1 MSARSRPTSP
11 TNAMPRSRF
20 DKSRDKKYQTD
31 IPSNQLHHRVVVE
44 GDDGGLDMKRCCS
57 QFTSAL
63 LARNKYRDVAG
74 FAQVEPLAP
83 RTDIFQQEGIIR
95 YTGQTTTVP
104 SYVEYLMDMQLVRA
118 ACENA
123 TCQNACKHR
132 LTILEEK
139 YEMYALLNKELED
152 TTCRLRHS
160 GGIYG
165 PHYRV
170 DTSVRLSTSMNA
182 QALLEFILKT
192 LETRPN
198 DVVAMRDR
206 NTPVTLRGLF
216 ETHNITNPAA
226 LTVEGLGLLPTQ
238 TGRFHRFDI
247 FDKELNRGGEAS
259 AEILRTF
266 LKANTHNNGEYFAQ
280 IAHRVLE
287 QGASMSPK
295 TLTELKIPVFGFNR
309 EEWFNLARW
318 ISHHRLRSDNNM
330 WVIQIPR
337 LVELRHADKGLYHCS
352 TIMDQLDFIFNPL
365 FEATLKPD
373 DPKYKEIADL
383 LQRVG
388 AFNIFSDTE
397 TSVVPA
403 PRAPYDWPWSENP
416 PDSYFAYYVWANLAS
431 LNSLRARKG
440 LNTFQFKPTCNVLSN
455 THEMLHTSF
464 LLSDGIAHGICMA
477 DNPVIE
483 YMYVLAQIPV
493 SVSPLSNNGLY
504 VPYFN
509 NPFPRMFKC
518 GLPVSLATD
527 DPMHFHH
534 SSTPLIEEYSTA
546 QRMYRLSS
554 ADMAEVARNSV
565 LHSSFSDFLK
575 REALGADYAK
585 GIEGNSFVLT
595 CLPHMRLYFRDD
607 CLRGEFEI
615 LKASLVASND
625 NKVLD
630 SFTILF
636 EQRAWA
642 RMHNTGKDLAKTNV
656 TDRRIAYCRQ
666 DVYGPEKETSGF
678 NAAAEELYKAIELRA
693 KYLPRKTPWVEPV
706 VFKSP
711 QPRPGTKI
719 DDRDHNLSFCDVN
732 GVWIAKEPHKAPVW
746 PKLIPTL
753 DQYLEDYALMIRI
766 IANPMVK
773 ALAQR
778 RLMVLH
784 HKFKLHLALN
794 ERAEAGSTE
803 DKASQNRDFYQ
814 AYKVDTHVHMAAG
827 MTAKQLLNF
836 IVDKAKNHPDE
847 YVIAVNGQPKTLKEI
862 LRTLDVTEDYL
873 SIDMLAV
880 QADATI
886 FERFDNFNDKYN
898 PLQSPQLRE
907 VLLKTSNY
915 MGGRYFAELTKM
927 TFEQFSRDKFT
938 FAENRV
944 SVYGRD
950 LTEWNKLA
958 QWFDTNGTASPHNKW
973 LIQVPRLYEL
983 MKTRLLP
990 RNIATDFSFGDL
1002 LQNIFEPLWEVSI
1015 FPSKNPKLHYFLMHV
1030 SGFDSVDNE
1039 ALIDAVC
1046 PTLTPHEYKVDKQP
1060 PYMYWMYYMGVNIRT
1075 LNEFR
1080 SSRGLST
1087 FEFRP
1092 HCGESGATDHLVAS
1106 FLTCDQINHGINLR
1120 HSPALQYIYYLA
1132 QVGIA
1137 VSPLSNNSLFLDFL
1151 QNPFPDFFARGL
1163 NVSLSTDD
1171 PLQFHQTQEPLVEEY
1186 SIASKIWKFSAN
1198 DMCELA
1204 RNSVIQS
1211 GFDHRWKC
1219 SKIGD
1224 RYFLHSS
1231 AGNTSSTHLSD
1242 IRMAFRFEVYH
1253 TEMNYLD
1260 KLCPRDLKMRRAMF
1274 TIAEERDI
1282 IEKIR
1287 QMEEEREAK
1296 SSEKRQAAVASAA
1309 PSREIERLT
1318 LINES
1323 QTAKIQE
1330 LSSEAEELRQ
1340 RVASLKSSNQNAA
1353 AANSDGTPT
1362 AADMKSG
1369 SGGHSGATS
1378 QSGHPALP
1386 SGIPSSNL
1394 DWLTN
1399 LPGGIEDTSGTISL
1413 ASVSNRNPA
1422 VPHAS
1427 RMSLVHEIQ
1436 NILDSNEILWA
1447 RNDNMSSSNNEEPL
1461 EGMTLSPGAALESM
1475 LHLTSTD
1482 FGEEIRAPA
1491 ISIPRPPASR
1501 DSARPAPKSSRSSGA
1516 PPSVPFT
1523 VHPSNS
1529 SGPEDGQTGSRM
1541 ASASSRAS
1549 HGVGGVT
1556 RSSSLGSASAGG
1568 HAPPPLLGGM
1578 DFLVNRGD
1586 GPRATLSLPGIPPA
1600 PVRRNRPKN

>member
-63 LARNKYRDVAG
+63 LARNKYKDFDHG
-74 FAQVEPLAP
+74 QIEGTDPLPP
-83 RTDIFQQEGIIR
+83 RAELYQQDGIIR
-95 YTGQTTTVP
+95 YTGQRTHFI
-104 SYVEYLMDMQLVRA
+104 SYTEYTQDLHSVRA

-565 LHSSFSDFLK
+565 LHSSFPLATKKEGLGDDF
-575 REALGADYAK
+575 RRGV
-585 GIEGNSFVLT
+585 EGNSFVRT
-595 CLPHMRLYFRDD
+595 CVPNMRLYFRDD
-607 CLRGEFEI
+607 SLRSEYEI
-615 LKASLVASND
+615 LRASLSRVD
-625 NKVLD
+625 D
-630 SFTILF
+630 SRTLTLF
-636 EQRAWA
+636 ETALRYKRWA
-642 RMHNTGKDLAKTNV
+642 VIPVTSREVEKTNV

-678 NAAAEELYKAIELRA
+678 NAAAEELFNAVEMRYRYIRSVPVWKTQTATLEALRRAEERYKDL
-693 KYLPRKTPWVEPV
+693 WFV
-706 VFKSP
+706 
-711 QPRPGTKI
+711 
-719 DDRDHNLSFCDVN
+719 DVL
-732 GVWIAKEPHKAPVW
+732 GVWIIKEPGKSAQW
-746 PKLIPTL
+746 PRTIPTL
-753 DQYLEDYALMIRI
+753 EQFIQDYNHIKRI
-766 IANPMVK
+766 SANPITK

-847 YVIAVNGQPKTLKEI
+847 YVIAPKGQAPMTLREV
-862 LRTLDVTEDYL
+862 LRTLNVTEDYL

-1253 TEMNYLD
+1253 TEINYLQ
-1260 KLCPRDLKMRRAMF
+1260 KLCPGDVKFRRAMF
-1274 TIAEERDI
+1274 TLDEER
-1282 IEKIR
+1282 
-1287 QMEEEREAK
+1287 
-1296 SSEKRQAAVASAA
+1296 S
-1309 PSREIERLT
+1309 L
-1318 LINES
+1318 
-1323 QTAKIQE
+1323 
-1330 LSSEAEELRQ
+1330 AEELLSREEQ
-1340 RVASLKSSNQNAA
+1340 EEDGRNEEIISASAEVDKLLRSNQQQVDNIKGLEDEIAQLRLQAA
-1353 AANSDGTPT
+1353 ELEARKLQPRPETSEFVATGRQDLGPVRDGRARSARVVDELQSLIDGLLTEVPVDWSSSSPLFGTELQGSRVGMDLAGLDSSLANTLGPLHAGLRPMRPVGRPTTGDRQGPQTVLRPAPFTTRTTGAAPRPPSRSLERQQRGPTPT
-1362 AADMKSG
+1362 A
-1369 SGGHSGATS
+1369 
-1378 QSGHPALP
+1378 
-1386 SGIPSSNL
+1386 
-1394 DWLTN
+1394 
-1399 LPGGIEDTSGTISL
+1399 
-1413 ASVSNRNPA
+1413 
-1422 VPHAS
+1422 
-1427 RMSLVHEIQ
+1427 
-1436 NILDSNEILWA
+1436 
-1447 RNDNMSSSNNEEPL
+1447 
-1461 EGMTLSPGAALESM
+1461 
-1475 LHLTSTD
+1475 
-1482 FGEEIRAPA
+1482 
-1491 ISIPRPPASR
+1491 PP
-1501 DSARPAPKSSRSSGA
+1501 
-1516 PPSVPFT
+1516 
-1523 VHPSNS
+1523 
-1529 SGPEDGQTGSRM
+1529 
-1541 ASASSRAS
+1541 
-1549 HGVGGVT
+1549 
-1556 RSSSLGSASAGG
+1556 
-1568 HAPPPLLGGM
+1568 
-1578 DFLVNRGD
+1578 
-1586 GPRATLSLPGIPPA
+1586 
-1600 PVRRNRPKN
+1600 RNRKQYVLPEEHEAEK

>member
-280 IAHRVLE
+280 IA
-287 QGASMSPK
+287 
-295 TLTELKIPVFGFNR
+295 TELVGLGERQTRTVNLSEYKIEVSGSTR
-309 EEWFNLARW
+309 DEWYNLAHWMHNHKLCPASRT
-318 ISHHRLRSDNNM
+318 M

-337 LVELRHADKGLYHCS
+337 ILEGDGPITSCENYMQQIEHLFV
-352 TIMDQLDFIFNPL
+352 PL
-365 FEATLKPD
+365 FEATLHPNEQKNR
-373 DPKYKEIADL
+373 ELAL
-383 LQRVG
+383 VLNSVG
-388 AFNIFSDTE
+388 AFNILSDTE
-397 TSVVPA
+397 SSVIPA
-403 PRAPYDWPWSENP
+403 PKAPYDWPMHDHA

-565 LHSSFSDFLK
+565 LHSSFPLATKKEGLGDDF
-575 REALGADYAK
+575 RRGV
-585 GIEGNSFVLT
+585 EGNSFVRT
-595 CLPHMRLYFRDD
+595 CVPNMRLYFRDD
-607 CLRGEFEI
+607 SLRSEYEI
-615 LKASLVASND
+615 LRASLSRVD
-625 NKVLD
+625 D
-630 SFTILF
+630 SRTLTLF
-636 EQRAWA
+636 ETALRYKRWA
-642 RMHNTGKDLAKTNV
+642 VIPVTSREVEKTNV

-678 NAAAEELYKAIELRA
+678 NAAAEELFNAVEMRYRYIRSVPVWKTQTATLEALRRAEERYKDL
-693 KYLPRKTPWVEPV
+693 WFV
-706 VFKSP
+706 
-711 QPRPGTKI
+711 
-719 DDRDHNLSFCDVN
+719 DVL
-732 GVWIAKEPHKAPVW
+732 GVWIIKEPGKSAQW
-746 PKLIPTL
+746 PRTIPTL
-753 DQYLEDYALMIRI
+753 EQFIQDYNHIKRI
-766 IANPMVK
+766 SANPITK

-847 YVIAVNGQPKTLKEI
+847 YVIAPKGQAPMTLREV
-862 LRTLDVTEDYL
+862 LRTLNVTEDYL

-1253 TEMNYLD
+1253 TEINYLQ
-1260 KLCPRDLKMRRAMF
+1260 KLCPGDVKFRRAMF
-1274 TIAEERDI
+1274 TLDEER
-1282 IEKIR
+1282 
-1287 QMEEEREAK
+1287 
-1296 SSEKRQAAVASAA
+1296 S
-1309 PSREIERLT
+1309 L
-1318 LINES
+1318 
-1323 QTAKIQE
+1323 
-1330 LSSEAEELRQ
+1330 AEELLSREEQ
-1340 RVASLKSSNQNAA
+1340 EEDGRNEEIISASAEVDKLLRSNQQQVDNIKGLEDEIAQLRLQAA
-1353 AANSDGTPT
+1353 ELEARKLQPRPETSEFVATGRQDLGPVRDGRARSARVVDELQSLIDGLLTEVPVDWSSSSPLFGTELQGSRVGMDLAGLDSSLANTLGPLHAGLRPMRPVGRPTTGDRQGPQTVLRPAPFTTRTTGAAPRPPSRSLERQQRGPTPT
-1362 AADMKSG
+1362 A
-1369 SGGHSGATS
+1369 
-1378 QSGHPALP
+1378 
-1386 SGIPSSNL
+1386 
-1394 DWLTN
+1394 
-1399 LPGGIEDTSGTISL
+1399 
-1413 ASVSNRNPA
+1413 
-1422 VPHAS
+1422 
-1427 RMSLVHEIQ
+1427 
-1436 NILDSNEILWA
+1436 
-1447 RNDNMSSSNNEEPL
+1447 
-1461 EGMTLSPGAALESM
+1461 
-1475 LHLTSTD
+1475 
-1482 FGEEIRAPA
+1482 
-1491 ISIPRPPASR
+1491 PP
-1501 DSARPAPKSSRSSGA
+1501 
-1516 PPSVPFT
+1516 
-1523 VHPSNS
+1523 
-1529 SGPEDGQTGSRM
+1529 
-1541 ASASSRAS
+1541 
-1549 HGVGGVT
+1549 
-1556 RSSSLGSASAGG
+1556 
-1568 HAPPPLLGGM
+1568 
-1578 DFLVNRGD
+1578 
-1586 GPRATLSLPGIPPA
+1586 
-1600 PVRRNRPKN
+1600 RNRKQYVLPEEHEAEK

>member
-63 LARNKYRDVAG
+63 LARNKYKDFDHG
-74 FAQVEPLAP
+74 QIEGTDPLPP
-83 RTDIFQQEGIIR
+83 RAELYQQDGIIR
-95 YTGQTTTVP
+95 YTGQRTHFI
-104 SYVEYLMDMQLVRA
+104 SYTEYTQDLHSVRA

-280 IAHRVLE
+280 IA
-287 QGASMSPK
+287 
-295 TLTELKIPVFGFNR
+295 TELVGLGERQTRTVNLSEYKIEVSGSTR
-309 EEWFNLARW
+309 DEWYNLAHWMHNHKLCPASRT
-318 ISHHRLRSDNNM
+318 M

-337 LVELRHADKGLYHCS
+337 ILEGDGPITSCENYMQQIEHLFV
-352 TIMDQLDFIFNPL
+352 PL
-365 FEATLKPD
+365 FEATLHPNEQKNR
-373 DPKYKEIADL
+373 ELAL
-383 LQRVG
+383 VLNSVG
-388 AFNIFSDTE
+388 AFNILSDTE
-397 TSVVPA
+397 SSVIPA
-403 PRAPYDWPWSENP
+403 PKAPYDWPMHDHA

-565 LHSSFSDFLK
+565 LHSSFPLATKKEGLGDDF
-575 REALGADYAK
+575 RRGV
-585 GIEGNSFVLT
+585 EGNSFVRT
-595 CLPHMRLYFRDD
+595 CVPNMRLYFRDD
-607 CLRGEFEI
+607 SLRSEYEI
-615 LKASLVASND
+615 LRASLSRVD
-625 NKVLD
+625 D
-630 SFTILF
+630 SRTLTLF
-636 EQRAWA
+636 ETALRYKRWA
-642 RMHNTGKDLAKTNV
+642 VIPVTSREVEKTNV

-678 NAAAEELYKAIELRA
+678 NAAAEELFNAVEMRYRYIRSVPVWKTQTATLEALRRAEERYKDL
-693 KYLPRKTPWVEPV
+693 WFV
-706 VFKSP
+706 
-711 QPRPGTKI
+711 
-719 DDRDHNLSFCDVN
+719 DVL
-732 GVWIAKEPHKAPVW
+732 GVWIIKEPGKSAQW
-746 PKLIPTL
+746 PRTIPTL
-753 DQYLEDYALMIRI
+753 EQFIQDYNHIKRI
-766 IANPMVK
+766 SANPITK

-847 YVIAVNGQPKTLKEI
+847 YVIAPKGQAPMTLREV
-862 LRTLDVTEDYL
+862 LRTLNVTEDYL

>member
-565 LHSSFSDFLK
+565 LHSSFPLATKKEGLGDDF
-575 REALGADYAK
+575 RRGV
-585 GIEGNSFVLT
+585 EGNSFVRT
-595 CLPHMRLYFRDD
+595 CVPNMRLYFRDD
-607 CLRGEFEI
+607 SLRSEYEI
-615 LKASLVASND
+615 LRASLSRVD
-625 NKVLD
+625 D
-630 SFTILF
+630 SRTLTLF
-636 EQRAWA
+636 ETALRYKRWA
-642 RMHNTGKDLAKTNV
+642 VIPVTSREVEKTNV

-678 NAAAEELYKAIELRA
+678 NAAAEELFNAVEMRYRYIRSVPVWKTQTATLEALRRAEERYKDL
-693 KYLPRKTPWVEPV
+693 WFV
-706 VFKSP
+706 
-711 QPRPGTKI
+711 
-719 DDRDHNLSFCDVN
+719 DVL
-732 GVWIAKEPHKAPVW
+732 GVWIIKEPGKSAQW
-746 PKLIPTL
+746 PRTIPTL
-753 DQYLEDYALMIRI
+753 EQFIQDYNHIKRI
-766 IANPMVK
+766 SANPITK

-847 YVIAVNGQPKTLKEI
+847 YVIAPKGQAPMTLREV
-862 LRTLDVTEDYL
+862 LRTLNVTEDYL

-1253 TEMNYLD
+1253 TEINYLQ
-1260 KLCPRDLKMRRAMF
+1260 KLCPGDVKFRRAMF
-1274 TIAEERDI
+1274 TLDEER
-1282 IEKIR
+1282 
-1287 QMEEEREAK
+1287 
-1296 SSEKRQAAVASAA
+1296 S
-1309 PSREIERLT
+1309 L
-1318 LINES
+1318 
-1323 QTAKIQE
+1323 
-1330 LSSEAEELRQ
+1330 AEELLSREEQ
-1340 RVASLKSSNQNAA
+1340 EEDGRNEEIISASAEVDKLLRSNQQQVDNIKGLEDEIAQLRLQAA
-1353 AANSDGTPT
+1353 ELEARKLQPRPETSEFVATGRQDLGPVRDGRARSARVVDELQSLIDGLLTEVPVDWSSSSPLFGTELQGSRVGMDLAGLDSSLANTLGPLHAGLRPMRPVGRPTTGDRQGPQTVLRPAPFTTRTTGAAPRPPSRSLERQQRGPTPT
-1362 AADMKSG
+1362 A
-1369 SGGHSGATS
+1369 
-1378 QSGHPALP
+1378 
-1386 SGIPSSNL
+1386 
-1394 DWLTN
+1394 
-1399 LPGGIEDTSGTISL
+1399 
-1413 ASVSNRNPA
+1413 
-1422 VPHAS
+1422 
-1427 RMSLVHEIQ
+1427 
-1436 NILDSNEILWA
+1436 
-1447 RNDNMSSSNNEEPL
+1447 
-1461 EGMTLSPGAALESM
+1461 
-1475 LHLTSTD
+1475 
-1482 FGEEIRAPA
+1482 
-1491 ISIPRPPASR
+1491 PP
-1501 DSARPAPKSSRSSGA
+1501 
-1516 PPSVPFT
+1516 
-1523 VHPSNS
+1523 
-1529 SGPEDGQTGSRM
+1529 
-1541 ASASSRAS
+1541 
-1549 HGVGGVT
+1549 
-1556 RSSSLGSASAGG
+1556 
-1568 HAPPPLLGGM
+1568 
-1578 DFLVNRGD
+1578 
-1586 GPRATLSLPGIPPA
+1586 
-1600 PVRRNRPKN
+1600 RNRKQYVLPEEHEAEK

>member
-280 IAHRVLE
+280 IA
-287 QGASMSPK
+287 
-295 TLTELKIPVFGFNR
+295 TELVGLGERQTRTVNLSEYKIEVSGSTR
-309 EEWFNLARW
+309 DEWYNLAHWMHNHKLCPASRT
-318 ISHHRLRSDNNM
+318 M

-337 LVELRHADKGLYHCS
+337 ILEGDGPITSCENYMQQIEHLFV
-352 TIMDQLDFIFNPL
+352 PL
-365 FEATLKPD
+365 FEATLHPNEQKNR
-373 DPKYKEIADL
+373 ELAL
-383 LQRVG
+383 VLNSVG
-388 AFNIFSDTE
+388 AFNILSDTE
-397 TSVVPA
+397 SSVIPA
-403 PRAPYDWPWSENP
+403 PKAPYDWPMHDHA

-565 LHSSFSDFLK
+565 LHSSFPLATKKEGLGDDF
-575 REALGADYAK
+575 RRGV
-585 GIEGNSFVLT
+585 EGNSFVRT
-595 CLPHMRLYFRDD
+595 CVPNMRLYFRDD
-607 CLRGEFEI
+607 SLRSEYEI
-615 LKASLVASND
+615 LRASLSRVD
-625 NKVLD
+625 D
-630 SFTILF
+630 SRTLTLF
-636 EQRAWA
+636 ETALRYKRWA
-642 RMHNTGKDLAKTNV
+642 VIPVTSREVEKTNV

-678 NAAAEELYKAIELRA
+678 NAAAEELFNAVEMRYRYIRSVPVWKTQTATLEALRRAEERYKDL
-693 KYLPRKTPWVEPV
+693 WFV
-706 VFKSP
+706 
-711 QPRPGTKI
+711 
-719 DDRDHNLSFCDVN
+719 DVL
-732 GVWIAKEPHKAPVW
+732 GVWIIKEPGKSAQW
-746 PKLIPTL
+746 PRTIPTL
-753 DQYLEDYALMIRI
+753 EQFIQDYNHIKRI
-766 IANPMVK
+766 SANPITK

-847 YVIAVNGQPKTLKEI
+847 YVIAPKGQAPMTLREV
-862 LRTLDVTEDYL
+862 LRTLNVTEDYL

>member
-280 IAHRVLE
+280 IA
-287 QGASMSPK
+287 
-295 TLTELKIPVFGFNR
+295 TELVGLGERQTRTVNLSEYKIEVSGSTR
-309 EEWFNLARW
+309 DEWYNLAHWMHNHKLCPASRT
-318 ISHHRLRSDNNM
+318 M

-337 LVELRHADKGLYHCS
+337 ILEGDGPITSCENYMQQIEHLFV
-352 TIMDQLDFIFNPL
+352 PL
-365 FEATLKPD
+365 FEATLHPNEQKNR
-373 DPKYKEIADL
+373 ELAL
-383 LQRVG
+383 VLNSVG
-388 AFNIFSDTE
+388 AFNILSDTE
-397 TSVVPA
+397 SSVIPA
-403 PRAPYDWPWSENP
+403 PKAPYDWPMHDHA

-1253 TEMNYLD
+1253 TEINYLQ
-1260 KLCPRDLKMRRAMF
+1260 KLCPGDVKFRRAMF
-1274 TIAEERDI
+1274 TLDEER
-1282 IEKIR
+1282 
-1287 QMEEEREAK
+1287 
-1296 SSEKRQAAVASAA
+1296 S
-1309 PSREIERLT
+1309 L
-1318 LINES
+1318 
-1323 QTAKIQE
+1323 
-1330 LSSEAEELRQ
+1330 AEELLSREEQ
-1340 RVASLKSSNQNAA
+1340 EEDGRNEEIISASAEVDKLLRSNQQQVDNIKGLEDEIAQLRLQAA
-1353 AANSDGTPT
+1353 ELEARKLQPRPETSEFVATGRQDLGPVRDGRARSARVVDELQSLIDGLLTEVPVDWSSSSPLFGTELQGSRVGMDLAGLDSSLANTLGPLHAGLRPMRPVGRPTTGDRQGPQTVLRPAPFTTRTTGAAPRPPSRSLERQQRGPTPT
-1362 AADMKSG
+1362 A
-1369 SGGHSGATS
+1369 
-1378 QSGHPALP
+1378 
-1386 SGIPSSNL
+1386 
-1394 DWLTN
+1394 
-1399 LPGGIEDTSGTISL
+1399 
-1413 ASVSNRNPA
+1413 
-1422 VPHAS
+1422 
-1427 RMSLVHEIQ
+1427 
-1436 NILDSNEILWA
+1436 
-1447 RNDNMSSSNNEEPL
+1447 
-1461 EGMTLSPGAALESM
+1461 
-1475 LHLTSTD
+1475 
-1482 FGEEIRAPA
+1482 
-1491 ISIPRPPASR
+1491 PP
-1501 DSARPAPKSSRSSGA
+1501 
-1516 PPSVPFT
+1516 
-1523 VHPSNS
+1523 
-1529 SGPEDGQTGSRM
+1529 
-1541 ASASSRAS
+1541 
-1549 HGVGGVT
+1549 
-1556 RSSSLGSASAGG
+1556 
-1568 HAPPPLLGGM
+1568 
-1578 DFLVNRGD
+1578 
-1586 GPRATLSLPGIPPA
+1586 
-1600 PVRRNRPKN
+1600 RNRKQYVLPEEHEAEK

>member
-63 LARNKYRDVAG
+63 LARNKYKDFDHG
-74 FAQVEPLAP
+74 QIEGTDPLPP
-83 RTDIFQQEGIIR
+83 RAELYQQDGIIR
-95 YTGQTTTVP
+95 YTGQRTHFI
-104 SYVEYLMDMQLVRA
+104 SYTEYTQDLHSVRA

-280 IAHRVLE
+280 IA
-287 QGASMSPK
+287 
-295 TLTELKIPVFGFNR
+295 TELVGLGERQTRTVNLSEYKIEVSGSTR
-309 EEWFNLARW
+309 DEWYNLAHWMHNHKLCPASRT
-318 ISHHRLRSDNNM
+318 M

-337 LVELRHADKGLYHCS
+337 ILEGDGPITSCENYMQQIEHLFV
-352 TIMDQLDFIFNPL
+352 PL
-365 FEATLKPD
+365 FEATLHPNEQKNR
-373 DPKYKEIADL
+373 ELAL
-383 LQRVG
+383 VLNSVG
-388 AFNIFSDTE
+388 AFNILSDTE
-397 TSVVPA
+397 SSVIPA
-403 PRAPYDWPWSENP
+403 PKAPYDWPMHDHA

-565 LHSSFSDFLK
+565 LHSSFPLATKKEGLGDDF
-575 REALGADYAK
+575 RRGV
-585 GIEGNSFVLT
+585 EGNSFVRT
-595 CLPHMRLYFRDD
+595 CVPNMRLYFRDD
-607 CLRGEFEI
+607 SLRSEYEI
-615 LKASLVASND
+615 LRASLSRVD
-625 NKVLD
+625 D
-630 SFTILF
+630 SRTLTLF
-636 EQRAWA
+636 ETALRYKRWA
-642 RMHNTGKDLAKTNV
+642 VIPVTSREVEKTNV

-678 NAAAEELYKAIELRA
+678 NAAAEELFNAVEMRYRYIRSVPVWKTQTATLEALRRAEERYKDL
-693 KYLPRKTPWVEPV
+693 WFV
-706 VFKSP
+706 
-711 QPRPGTKI
+711 
-719 DDRDHNLSFCDVN
+719 DVL
-732 GVWIAKEPHKAPVW
+732 GVWIIKEPGKSAQW
-746 PKLIPTL
+746 PRTIPTL
-753 DQYLEDYALMIRI
+753 EQFIQDYNHIKRI
-766 IANPMVK
+766 SANPITK

-847 YVIAVNGQPKTLKEI
+847 YVIAPKGQAPMTLREV
-862 LRTLDVTEDYL
+862 LRTLNVTEDYL

-1253 TEMNYLD
+1253 TEINYLQ
-1260 KLCPRDLKMRRAMF
+1260 KLCPGDVKFRRAMF
-1274 TIAEERDI
+1274 TLDEER
-1282 IEKIR
+1282 
-1287 QMEEEREAK
+1287 
-1296 SSEKRQAAVASAA
+1296 S
-1309 PSREIERLT
+1309 L
-1318 LINES
+1318 
-1323 QTAKIQE
+1323 
-1330 LSSEAEELRQ
+1330 AEELLSREEQ
-1340 RVASLKSSNQNAA
+1340 EEDGRNEEIISASAEVDKLLRSNQQQVDNIKGLEDEIAQLRLQAA
-1353 AANSDGTPT
+1353 ELEARKLQPRPETSEFVATGRQDLGPVRDGRARSARVVDELQSLIDGLLTEVPVDWSSSSPLFGTELQGSRVGMDLAGLDSSLANTLGPLHAGLRPMRPVGRPTTGDRQGPQTVLRPAPFTTRTTGAAPRPPSRSLERQQRGPTPT
-1362 AADMKSG
+1362 A
-1369 SGGHSGATS
+1369 
-1378 QSGHPALP
+1378 
-1386 SGIPSSNL
+1386 
-1394 DWLTN
+1394 
-1399 LPGGIEDTSGTISL
+1399 
-1413 ASVSNRNPA
+1413 
-1422 VPHAS
+1422 
-1427 RMSLVHEIQ
+1427 
-1436 NILDSNEILWA
+1436 
-1447 RNDNMSSSNNEEPL
+1447 
-1461 EGMTLSPGAALESM
+1461 
-1475 LHLTSTD
+1475 
-1482 FGEEIRAPA
+1482 
-1491 ISIPRPPASR
+1491 PP
-1501 DSARPAPKSSRSSGA
+1501 
-1516 PPSVPFT
+1516 
-1523 VHPSNS
+1523 
-1529 SGPEDGQTGSRM
+1529 
-1541 ASASSRAS
+1541 
-1549 HGVGGVT
+1549 
-1556 RSSSLGSASAGG
+1556 
-1568 HAPPPLLGGM
+1568 
-1578 DFLVNRGD
+1578 
-1586 GPRATLSLPGIPPA
+1586 
-1600 PVRRNRPKN
+1600 RNRKQYVLPEEHEAEK